1 AARGGVAVEGDL
13 RDRAAR
19 RRLQAHGRP
28 RRLRRGQHRRHD
40 GLARLAEDPLRPEDA
55 ARDRR
60 DDAARGGRPDRRADA
75 ARRPVMIRAEP
86 VTAAAAAG
94 TLALAAVAWAI
105 ALREMSGMDMG
116 TATELGSPGAFAA
129 AWVPMMAAM
138 MLPGAVPAVVRR
150 ARAGGVA
157 TAVFAA
163 AYVAVWAAAGAAV
176 YLLDHPHGHRAAAV
190 LLVAAG
196 LYELT
201 PFK

>member
-1 AARGGVAVEGDL
+1 
-13 RDRAAR
+13 
-19 RRLQAHGRP
+19 
-28 RRLRRGQHRRHD
+28 
-40 GLARLAEDPLRPEDA
+40 
-55 ARDRR
+55 
-60 DDAARGGRPDRRADA
+60 
-75 ARRPVMIRAEP
+75 MIRAEP

-157 TAVFAA
+157 AAVFAA

-176 YLLDHPHGHRAAAV
+176 YLLDHPHRHRAAAV

-201 PFK
+201 PFKRRCRERCRDGLDSGLAYGLWCVGSSPGLMAVLLALGVMSVAWMAVVTVAVLAQKLMPPSPLVDIPLALALVGLGIVIV